1 VKLNKKLALAV
12 ASAVLS
18 ISSSAFAA
26 VDFMNDDAPFKT
38 DLNIAGHNGD
48 LQFYGIIDIGYG
60 STDHS
65 YEPNNYQPNNFYS
78 FQQYKTANGTVPSS
92 QSDWFSGGLQAS
104 RIGLKGGID
113 LFSLGESKIKLIGQL
128 ETGFNPLNGE
138 LLNAAKALQQNSGSA
153 NFTRTVSADS
163 SLNGQFFNRQAWTG
177 IDAGQAGKLTFGLQ
191 YNPFYTITTDYDP
204 LHHADTFS
212 PLGESGTVGGG
223 GGVSE
228 NSRMANSFKYA
239 NSLDVAGGKLTGSA
253 MYQHGNASGRWDSN
267 GRGYA
272 LQAGYENNNW
282 MGFGVQVSYNNFTD
296 AIAAATSTTAND
308 IKAALYNTDAWL
320 VAFQLK
326 PLEDLKLNAGY
337 EFYERKTADDSSLPY
352 GDLWG
357 IQVSGY
363 AQGLTNGAGSYREYQ
378 FAWAGLTYDVGHR
391 IPMLKDLEFDLAYY
405 SSVTDATHNAN
416 GANGSGD
423 AGRVG
428 TWSALLDY
436 KLNKRFDTYLAY
448 THNDFSGA
456 AYSGSSGMNSSQEMA
471 GVGVRMKF

>member
-1 VKLNKKLALAV
+1 MKLNKKLALAV

-38 DLNIAGHNGD
+38 DFNVSGHNGD

-60 STDHS
+60 TTNSS
-65 YEPNNYQPNNFYS
+65 YQPNNYQPNNFYS
-78 FQQYKTANGTVPSS
+78 FQQYKTSLGTVPGR
-92 QSDWFSGGLQAS
+92 QNDWFSGGLQAS
-104 RIGLKGGID
+104 RIGFKGGVD
-113 LFSLGESKIKLIGQL
+113 LFNVGETKIKLIAQL

-153 NFTRTVSADS
+153 NIARSVSADS
-163 SLNGQFFNRQAWTG
+163 SINGQFFNRQAYTG

-253 MYQHGNASGRWDSN
+253 MYQHGNASGRWDNN

-272 LQAGYENNNW
+272 LQAGYENKDW
-282 MGFGVQVSYNNFTD
+282 MGFGVQASYNNFTD
-296 AIAAATSTTAND
+296 SIAAATSTTAND
-308 IKAALYNTDAWL
+308 ISASLYNTDAWL

-326 PLEDLKLNAGY
+326 PLDDVKLNAGY
-337 EFYERKTADDSSLPY
+337 EFYERKTASDTSLDY

-357 IQVSGY
+357 ITASGITSS
-363 AQGLTNGAGSYREYQ
+363 LSNGQYREYQ
-378 FAWAGLTYDVGHR
+378 FMWGGLSYDFGKRV
-391 IPMLKDLEFDLAYY
+391 PMLKDLEFDLAYY
-405 SSVTDATHNAN
+405 ASLTESTRAADGTVADASTP
-416 GANGSGD
+416 
-423 AGRVG
+423 GRVG

-436 KLNKRFDTYLAY
+436 KLNKRFDVYGAY
-448 THNDFSGA
+448 TSNSFSGP
-456 AYSGSSGMNSSQEMA
+456 AYSTSTAGRVGTQDMLGM
-471 GVGVRMKF
+471 GVRMKF